1 MRSEQRTKD
10 ASTLSL
16 RKVLITGGTRGIGR
30 ALAEALVDEG
40 AEVLVCGRS
49 RDAVETTQRE
59 LGVRGIA
66 CDVTREQDRQRL
78 ASVVRGELCGLDV
91 LIHNAG
97 VQFDHDVLSG
107 LDLERA
113 NQEIALNLTA
123 PIALTD
129 ALLPLLVASG
139 SGCLVNLT
147 SALGIVPSPRAPV
160 YCATKAAF
168 SAWTQAI
175 RPRLATQGVRV
186 VEVIPPVVATQMTQG
201 RQAGAI
207 SAEQA
212 AEAIVSG
219 LCAQRERI
227 VIGKA
232 KALLAIHRLAPSIAR
247 RIIQGR

>member
-1 MRSEQRTKD
+1 MQCEQPATG
-10 ASTLSL
+10 ASALSL

-30 ALAEALVDEG
+30 ALAEALVNEG
-40 AEVLVCGRS
+40 AEVLICGRS

-66 CDVTREQDRQRL
+66 CDVTRERDRQRL

-107 LDLERA
+107 LDLDRV

-129 ALLPLLVASG
+129 TLLPLLAASG
-139 SGCLVNLT
+139 NGCLVHLS
-147 SALGIVPSPRAPV
+147 SALGVVPTPRAPV
-160 YCATKAAF
+160 YSATKAAF

-201 RQAGAI
+201 RQVGAI

-212 AEAIVSG
+212 AQAIVRG
-219 LCAQRERI
+219 LRTRRERI